1 MIVRKKYLCFLTLKL
16 ELLALLFCFFRVV
29 LDYVVVVAI
38 VVVANVVVAN
48 VVVANVVFASIVDV
62 GYFCCCSW

>member
-1 MIVRKKYLCFLTLKL
+1 MIVRKKYLSFLTLKL

-29 LDYVVVVAI
+29 LDYVVVVVVVV

-48 VVVANVVFASIVDV
+48 VVVSASIVDN
-62 GYFCCCSW
+62 GCFCC

>member
-1 MIVRKKYLCFLTLKL
+1 MIVRKKYLSFLTLKL

-29 LDYVVVVAI
+29 LDYVVVVVVVV

-48 VVVANVVFASIVDV
+48 VVVSASIVDN
-62 GYFCCCSW
+62 GCFCWYC